1 MITSIKCVPCILRS
15 TLLAAQMASKNEA
28 EHAEVVH
35 KVLRL
40 LSETDLSQTPPQ
52 VVRQIQYAIREVT
65 GVADPFQRAKAQLNE
80 IALALLPKLKAQVR
94 ASSNPLYMAV
104 RLAIAGNAMDMGAVG
119 KMSRDD
125 IKSAVDKTLQDP
137 FWGEYNA
144 FEQAL
149 SQATSVLYLADNS
162 GEIAFDRILI
172 EELLPKQV
180 TLVVRGGPTL
190 NDATLHD
197 AQAVGLD
204 RLVEVIDNGFDAP
217 GTILDH
223 CSPAFVKR
231 FWDADLVIAKGQ
243 GNYETLNTV
252 PADIFFLLKA
262 KCEPVRDLVN
272 QPIGTQVLIRAEKF
286 TPQMEPRNL

>member
-1 MITSIKCVPCILRS
+1 MASTDQEQHIEVIRKILRF
-15 TLLAAQMASKNEA
+15 
-28 EHAEVVH
+28 
-35 KVLRL
+35 
-40 LSETDLSQTPPQ
+40 LSETDLSQTPPH
-52 VVRQIQYAIREVT
+52 VVRQIQHAIREVT
-65 GVADPFQRAKAQLNE
+65 GVEDPFKNAKIQLNQT
-80 IALALLPKLKAQVR
+80 ALALYPKLKAMVKG
-94 ASSNPLYMAV
+94 SSNPLYMAV

-119 KMSRDD
+119 KMSKQD
-125 IKSAVDKTLQDP
+125 IESAVEKTLHDP
-137 FWGEYNA
+137 FWGDFDA

-172 EELLPKQV
+172 EEILPKKV

-204 RLVEVIDNGFDAP
+204 KLVEVIDNGFDAP

-231 FWDADLVIAKGQ
+231 FWDADLIIAKGQ

-252 PADIFFLLKA
+252 PANIFFLFKT

-272 QPIGTQVLIRAEKF
+272 QLIGTQVLIRAENF
-286 TPQMEPRNL
+286 ATQMEPRKS